1 VSGLFISRWGLYMGL
16 SYVAF
21 IVHMVVL
28 LIIAGYLAEAPLVE
42 LPKFKKTFALL
53 SVFFFL
59 LTILAGVYRVALYM
73 LGMPQRG

>member
-1 VSGLFISRWGLYMGL
+1 
-16 SYVAF
+16 
-21 IVHMVVL
+21 MVVL